1 MSRVW
6 AAAPTRLDSLP
17 TISDGNAANRRHPD
31 HHPHPTQENTMN
43 KDQTAGRIDEV
54 KGKVKEVAGKI
65 VGNKDLEVKGTLQN
79 ASGKV
84 QAGYGDLK
92 ADIKKSS

>member
-1 MSRVW
+1 MGV
-6 AAAPTRLDSLP
+6 PQTCGIP
-17 TISDGNAANRRHPD
+17 ISIHSQP
-31 HHPHPTQENTMN
+31 QENTMN

-65 VGNKDLEVKGTLQN
+65 VGNKELELKGKVQH
-79 ASGKV
+79 ASGKG

-92 ADIKKSS
+92 ADIKKAGK